1 MGARGVH
8 PRVRPRMNSL
18 EQRAAG
24 IMEMGKSAGIKAI
37 LALIREQADIIEAGY
52 ETAMQNVIDG
62 RLSVDMDEVRKALG

>member
-1 MGARGVH
+1 
-8 PRVRPRMNSL
+8 
-18 EQRAAG
+18 
-24 IMEMGKSAGIKAI
+24 MGKSAGIKAI